1 MSRTLAMS
9 QFLGHQ
15 TRSGSTSQFL
25 RGWRKRHPAAVNFV
39 LHTKAPIVAL
49 WQHGLPRIYEQKD
62 EKTGSVTRRVFSGS
76 FNCIED
82 ESVLLKQYR
91 RDRNTGERILPPV
104 VCPVCLLLEHLR
116 GLYDDGQIGFTDV
129 LFRWEGDI
137 PEETQTLSYGGM
149 LNLYGNDHLT
159 DEEKTAMR
167 QAGVK
172 PSEAWRENSWAKCN
186 YVFVGVDA
194 DEPEA
199 GVQIAIE
206 TTALGDAV
214 KECIHSQLTSLGDHD
229 GNPMLNPYAIR
240 FEHHKSAKEFNKKY
254 KAIAMPRVPVT
265 DQIMELITGDPPD
278 LENVIRPGNVT
289 KLRAELEAR
298 CVLKN
303 KNLIPWDD
311 IFGPAERA
319 GFGTPGTNEDEEAEE
334 AAKEAEKA
342 TASMTATRKKEAQAA
357 VPAGGGRRRKKDPE
371 PEPEPEP
378 ASDVEMIPCDE
389 CGAPMPADATTCPK
403 CGAEYELDDEP
414 TEQASPPAKGGKKI
428 PF

>member
-25 RGWRKRHPAAVNFV
+25 RGWRKRNPAAVNFV

-49 WQHGLPRIYEQKD
+49 WQHGLPRIYEQKGD
-62 EKTGSVTRRVFSGS
+62 NSSSVTRRVFSGN

-137 PEETQTLSYGGM
+137 PEETQTLSFGGM
-149 LNLYGNDHLT
+149 LNLYGNDRLS

-172 PSEAWRENSWAKCN
+172 ASEAWQENCWAKCN

-194 DEPEA
+194 DEPES

-214 KECIHSQLTSLGDHD
+214 KECIHGQLTSLGDHD

-240 FEHHKSAKEFNKKY
+240 FEHHKNAKEFNKKY
-254 KAIAMPRVPVT
+254 KAIAMPRVPIT
-265 DQIMELITGDPPD
+265 DQIMELISGDPPD
-278 LENVIRPGNVT
+278 LENIIRPGNVI

-298 CVLKN
+298 CVLKD
-303 KNLIPWDD
+303 KGLIPWDA

-319 GFGTPGTNEDEEAEE
+319 GYGAPNEDEAEE

-342 TASMTATRKKEAQAA
+342 TAAMVASRKKAPTAKQESTPAA
-357 VPAGGGRRRKKDPE
+357 PSGGGRRRKKVE
-371 PEPEPEP
+371 PEPEPE
-378 ASDVEMIPCDE
+378 VEMIPCDE

-414 TEQASPPAKGGKKI
+414 AEQASPPAKGGKKI